1 MAKKINI
8 VIEKKE
14 NNKMREGSLAS
25 LIVNE
30 ANRYFAEAYTKN
42 LKHKVDGKQVR
53 WKEDEWNNAK
63 RHHDICVE
71 LVRLATEHNF
81 PYSALVYF
89 AVGKDAHR
97 KFVFDR
103 GYETINV
110 AKAETILKWL
120 KKFAEYNR
128 NPSFYTSDKIVH
140 AFCKFYQE
148 VSTKDKDF
156 NRGMKAFTKLPS
168 DTFKPS
174 KWKTMR
180 EFYDLFFK
188 PFITCVEV
196 DENNNTVNVTVT
208 ENPLC
213 NDNEG

>member
-1 MAKKINI
+1 M
-8 VIEKKE
+8 KKE
-14 NNKMREGSLAS
+14 NIDFGQNKKSENLREGSLGFLIAQEAS
-25 LIVNE
+25 
-30 ANRYFAEAYTKN
+30 RYFAKEFTKN
-42 LKHKVDGKQVR
+42 LKHKVNDKVVR

-63 RHHDICVE
+63 KHHDICVE
-71 LVRLATEHNF
+71 LVRLATEYNF

-89 AVGKDAHR
+89 AVGKEAHR
-97 KFVFDR
+97 KYAFER
-103 GYETINV
+103 GYANINI

-168 DTFKPS
+168 DKFKPS

-180 EFYDLFFK
+180 EFYDIFSK
-188 PFITCVEV
+188 PFVTCVEINEPTAIV
-196 DENNNTVNVTVT
+196 EN
-208 ENPLC
+208 
-213 NDNEG
+213 